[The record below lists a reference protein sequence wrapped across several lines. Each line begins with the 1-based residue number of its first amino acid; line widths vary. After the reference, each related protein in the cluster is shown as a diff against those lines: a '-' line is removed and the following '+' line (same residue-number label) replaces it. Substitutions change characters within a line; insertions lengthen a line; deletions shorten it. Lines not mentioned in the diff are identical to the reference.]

1 MRKPSPPIPDIC
13 GSTTFSAAAT
23 AIAAST
29 AFPPAASV
37 RTPASAASGCPA
49 ATIPF
54 RPATTG
60 RYDPAVAPCGACM
73 LLFSD
78 RLLHPPPRVK
88 LPRRRLAHV
97 ERVMAVPLA
106 VAGVDRRFV
115 GGDGAERQRQWA
127 AASRRRLAQRDQD
140 LLVPPRLL
148 RPILHWPAIDDRVVE
163 AEELIRPRHVIGAR
177 GEPVIPIRILPD
189 NGRIRGDLHP

>member
-1 MRKPSPPIPDIC
+1 MTKPSPPIPDIC

-78 RLLHPPPRVK
+78 SLLHPPPRVK
-88 LPRRRLAHV
+88 LPRCRLAEV
-97 ERVMAVPLA
+97 ERLMAVPLP
-106 VAGVDRRFV
+106 VPGVDRLFV

-140 LLVPPRLL
+140 LLVPPRVL
-148 RPILHWPAIDDRVVE
+148 RTILHRTPIHYRVVD
-163 AEELIRPRHVIGAR
+163 AEKLIGARHVIGA
-177 GEPVIPIRILPD
+177 G
-189 NGRIRGDLHP
+189 G